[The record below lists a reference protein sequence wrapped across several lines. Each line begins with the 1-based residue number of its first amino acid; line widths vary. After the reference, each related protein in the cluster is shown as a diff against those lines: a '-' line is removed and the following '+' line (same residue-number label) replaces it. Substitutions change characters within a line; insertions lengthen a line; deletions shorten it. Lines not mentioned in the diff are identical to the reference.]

1 MRRSLTLLVLGFGFP
16 VTAWAQAAA
25 EGAAAAEPNP
35 ATPPAPVPPEVAP
48 APAPSAPPAEQQIAA
63 PAPAPAVA
71 FGWDALVDAYY
82 LYNFTGDPKTQG
94 PGYRQFDNTANN
106 FALNYAKLGV
116 HAETPVVAF
125 RLDIG
130 AGHMAAN
137 INTAS
142 RGVSAPTTPTS
153 PTDTDSLYANG
164 FLVQQAFATVKPL
177 PFLSLDAGKFMTS
190 ASAEVLEANKN
201 WLYSR
206 SLLFYGVPA
215 LHTGLRLNLAPTPL
229 LTLSLQVVN
238 GWNNDPDI
246 DSHKTFGLNAT
257 YTDPAMGLTAA
268 ATTYVGKE
276 GGLDGDDT
284 RMLFD
289 GVFTKDI
296 GRLSL
301 GANVDYLK
309 HGDANWFGVAG
320 MGRFI
325 VNDLFTAALRAEY
338 VKSKNGGYL
347 PVDGSIYEVTV
358 QGAWTVDKHYELRA
372 EVRADMSDEEIF
384 FKGTTPRK
392 NQVTGLL
399 AALAYF

>member
-1 MRRSLTLLVLGFGFP
+1 MRRSLTLLVLGFGVP
-16 VTAWAQAAA
+16 VTARAEPAA
-25 EGAAAAEPNP
+25 ELAAPTEPQTAT
-35 ATPPAPVPPEVAP
+35 ATPPEAGVP
-48 APAPSAPPAEQQIAA
+48 APAEPPAAPPMVAPPAATE
-63 PAPAPAVA
+63 PPVA
-71 FGWDALVDAYY
+71 FGWEALVDAYY
-82 LYNFTGDPKTQG
+82 LYNFTGDPKTQA
-94 PGYRQFDNTANN
+94 PALRQFDNTANN
-106 FALNYAKLGV
+106 VALNYAKLGV
-116 HAETPVVAF
+116 HAETPVVSF
-125 RLDIG
+125 RLDLG
-130 AGHMAAN
+130 AGHAAAN
-137 INTAS
+137 INAAS
-142 RGVSAPTTPTS
+142 RGASAPTTPQS
-153 PTDTDSLYANG
+153 PTDSDALYANG
-164 FLVQQAFATVKPL
+164 FLLQQAFATVKPL
-177 PFLSLDAGKFMTS
+177 SFLSLDAGKFMTS

-215 LHTGLRLNLAPTPL
+215 LHTGVRVNLAPTPL
-229 LTLSLQVVN
+229 LILSLQVVN

-246 DSHKTFGLNAT
+246 NSHKTFGLNAT

-268 ATTYVGKE
+268 ATTYIGKE
-276 GGLDGDDT
+276 GGLDGYDT

-289 GVFTKDI
+289 GVFTQDI

-309 HGDANWFGVAG
+309 HGDAKWFGVAG

-347 PVDGSIYEVTV
+347 PVDGSIYEVAA
-358 QGAWTVDKHYELRA
+358 QGAWTMGKHYELRA
-372 EVRADMSDEEIF
+372 ELRADLSDQEIF
-384 FKGTTPRK
+384 FKGPTPRK